1 MKRIPEGHALVRISD
16 LADLHR
22 RANLPRP
29 RARLVLKGQSSG
41 LVYMDVG
48 VDIAD
53 TLEIPKVGAGDESFL
68 LKVVIQ

>member
-29 RARLVLKGQSSG
+29 RARLVLKGENSG
-41 LVYMDVG
+41 LVYMDVS
-48 VDIAD
+48 VDLAD
-53 TLEIPKVGAGDESFL
+53 TLTIPALGAGDERFRL
-68 LKVVIQ
+68 QVVIQ